1 MNKNIFQHFHGYE
14 LLIKKAEKLLQYY
27 QVTGCDIISDFY
39 NPDEIEVL
47 QKYFGDSCN
56 YIIFGGYKNAIRNVL
71 IFGEKKTLSQSI
83 CCLNAKFNQQFNKLD
98 NRDIKGAVYNLGI
111 DVDKIGDFWVE
122 ENNIYLYCKNEVAE
136 YLINNFKQ
144 IGRCHVD
151 FVHIEFKEQI
161 FKFETSTIISAS
173 LRLDSIVAS
182 IIRKSREK
190 SKERIVSGLVNVNY
204 HLIEQCDY
212 ICKINDIISLKK
224 IGRYI
229 IKDIQINKK
238 SGKIIL
244 SIDKYI

>member
-1 MNKNIFQHFHGYE
+1 MNNNIFQHFHGYE

-27 QVTGCDIISDFY
+27 QVTGCDAISDFY

-47 QKYFGDSCN
+47 KKYFGDN
-56 YIIFGGYKNAIRNVL
+56 YKYIFFGGYQQAVRKVV
-71 IFGEKKTLSQSI
+71 IFGDNISLSQSI
-83 CCLNAKFNQQFNKLD
+83 CCLTAKFNQQFNKLD

-111 DVDKIGDFWVE
+111 DVNKIGDFWVE
-122 ENNIYLYCKNEVAE
+122 ENNIYLYCKNEISD

-144 IGRCHVD
+144 IGRCHVSFTYID
-151 FVHIEFKEQI
+151 FKEQN
-161 FKFETSTIISAS
+161 FKFETSTIISSS

-212 ICKINDIISLKK
+212 ICEINDIISLKK
-224 IGRYI
+224 IGRYR

>member
-27 QVTGCDIISDFY
+27 QVTGWEAISDFY

-47 QKYFGDSCN
+47 KKYFGDRCN
-56 YIIFGGYKNAIRNVL
+56 YIIFGGYQNAIRKVL
-71 IFGEKKTLSQSI
+71 IFGDKTILSQSI
-83 CCLNAKFNQQFNKLD
+83 CCLTAKFNQQFNKLD

-111 DVDKIGDFWVE
+111 DVDKIGDFWLE
-122 ENNIYLYCKNEVAE
+122 ENNIYLYCKNEIAE

-144 IGRCHVD
+144 IGRCHVN
-151 FVHIEFKEQI
+151 FAHSEFKEQN
-161 FKFETSTIISAS
+161 FKFETSTIISTS

-190 SKERIVSGLVNVNY
+190 SKDRIVSGLVNVNY
-204 HLIEQCDY
+204 HRIEQCDY